1 MLKTCTLGC
10 RFSQQL
16 SIESREQITG
26 NKILLIDYKQRGRS
40 GLISLAGVENRDSI
54 LDSREEWESRVN
66 LLLNGTVLTFTGRK
80 VSKMF
85 E

>member
-16 SIESREQITG
+16 SIESREQITR
-26 NKILLIDYKQRGRS
+26 NKIFLINYKQRGRS
-40 GLISLAGVENRDSI
+40 GLISLVGIEKRDSI
-54 LDSREEWESRVN
+54 LDSREEWESSVN

-80 VSKMF
+80 VS
-85 E
+85 